1 MKVLKKL
8 PKQSYVFLIVLIIII
23 VNMVTNSGNKTNNSE
38 IINEKPDSSEK
49 IKNQYNYMSSN
60 TSNSDFKYD
69 DIKKTELAV
78 YDKYIKN

>member
-1 MKVLKKL
+1 MKGLKKL

-38 IINEKPDSSEK
+38 ITNEKPDSSEK